1 MLFCGGTRRG
11 SGWRTLRHKQLSFL
25 EIPSPTPHLHPVLMP
40 RGASVLLFPGDFSPL
55 LLPLSSQ
62 KFLTLDFHGDQREV
76 RTFGFLITRFK
87 P

>member
-1 MLFCGGTRRG
+1 MWGNKKEF
-11 SGWRTLRHKQLSFL
+11 GWRTLRHKQLSFL
-25 EIPSPTPHLHPVLMP
+25 ELPSPTPHPHPVLMP

-62 KFLTLDFHGDQREV
+62 KFFALDLHGDPREV